1 LLHCALFA
9 YALGFDDLLE
19 GLAGVAHREEQFGI
33 GVLAQRILSPG
44 VVRVAE
50 CDVGGEE

>member
-1 LLHCALFA
+1 LLYGALFA
-9 YALGFDDLLE
+9 YSLGFGDLEE
-19 GLAGVAHREEQFGI
+19 GGAGVAHREKQFRV